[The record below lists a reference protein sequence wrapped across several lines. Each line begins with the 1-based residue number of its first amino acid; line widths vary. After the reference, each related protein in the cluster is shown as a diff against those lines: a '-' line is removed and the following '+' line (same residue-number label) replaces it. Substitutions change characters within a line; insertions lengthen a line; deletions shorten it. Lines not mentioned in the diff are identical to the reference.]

1 MACHGTREDRPVVPM
16 PVGRC
21 MLAVQ
26 RQRIRGPCSMSN
38 DKQTLLEQIAQE
50 QRQPSPELQAKQ
62 QRLLDLLHKPK
73 H

>member
-1 MACHGTREDRPVVPM
+1 MKGDTDKSSKRPATDRSSP
-16 PVGRC
+16 GWSE
-21 MLAVQ
+21 A
-26 RQRIRGPCSMSN
+26 
-38 DKQTLLEQIAQE
+38 QTLLEQIAQE